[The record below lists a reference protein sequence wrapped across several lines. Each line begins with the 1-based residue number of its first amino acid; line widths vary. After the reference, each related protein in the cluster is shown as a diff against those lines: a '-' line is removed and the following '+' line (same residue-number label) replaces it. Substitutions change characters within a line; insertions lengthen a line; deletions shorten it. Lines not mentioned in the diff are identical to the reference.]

1 MMDLVIKAGFVAVG
15 GGMCAL
21 AIRRYVPELSLVLSL
36 ATGGAVMIVML
47 SGIAQASEGLQAL
60 LRIASL
66 DEELTQPVVKVTA
79 IAIISRLMSQICRDA
94 GEGTIA
100 LCCELAGT
108 IGALAVT
115 LPLMGKVV
123 DLIGGL
129 MG

>member
-123 DLIGGL
+123 NLIGGL